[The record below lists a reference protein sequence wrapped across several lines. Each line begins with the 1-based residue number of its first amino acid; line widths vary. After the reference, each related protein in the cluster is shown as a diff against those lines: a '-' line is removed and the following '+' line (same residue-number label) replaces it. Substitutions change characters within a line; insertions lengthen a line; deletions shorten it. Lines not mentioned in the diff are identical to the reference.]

1 MWIKYA
7 TRSPILTSETPERCK
22 VSRCRNTSTSEGRSG
37 LMNAMPLSGMMFLI
51 VPNSSAHFN
60 LTSIL
65 AAAPLS
71 HLARPAVGFS
81 WIGCLNGGFGRGL
94 FAGFFRFD
102 INPISSLNWPEGC
115 NGVIDGDL
123 KVDCVAIRCF

>member
-1 MWIKYA
+1 VDQICDSIADPHFRDARAVQGVAVQKHIYLGRAIRLDECYA
-7 TRSPILTSETPERCK
+7 LVGDDVFDCAK
-22 VSRCRNTSTSEGRSG
+22 
-37 LMNAMPLSGMMFLI
+37 LFF
-51 VPNSSAHFN
+51 AHFN